1 MIMDKNRF
9 GRIRLP
15 TGHTVLHV
23 VIFAMVGV
31 ILGIMVVDPVL
42 LLALA

>member
-9 GRIRLP
+9 SRIRMP
-15 TGHTVLHV
+15 SGDTVLHV
-23 VIFAMVGV
+23 AIFAMVGV
-31 ILGIMVVDPVL
+31 ILGVMVVDPVL